1 MKNLLR
7 AHVRISCFLLIA
19 LMCKGALSAESIATT
34 APDSERRIEAL
45 RNALINRALQAPT
58 QIQSA
63 AWIDESGRLQ
73 ENTRITSDMKVRGIR
88 IEPSPDAQDVT
99 QEKIIID
106 AANSIISPAQCGAPT
121 TQWTRSAILKI
132 EQQRPNGVIN
142 QDHIAEIARITGDIF
157 SEKWAEKGLW
167 TLLPS
172 SDLNLYEQMVRVG
185 TQVSAPYKITISIGT
200 SKIEPTQET
209 ISQSLLKLFSTN
221 DSALPKT
228 TLTLTVHLSEAS
240 SNKIIWSTSSPLHY
254 PSAEVSIQKRPLP
267 ASISTQLHALIATW
281 QQQVSI
287 RLKCEPVFFNVSKNV
302 DGSVTVNAG
311 SGSGLRENDKVLVFD
326 QTQVPRHI
334 LEGGLDKSVFL
345 AEIESVS
352 KNFAKLRFFSPPP
365 SANASRWIAI
375 PL

>member
-1 MKNLLR
+1 MQKLLH
-7 AHVRISCFLLIA
+7 AQVRISCFLLIA
-19 LMCKGALSAESIATT
+19 LMCKGALSAESITTT

-106 AANSIISPAQCGAPT
+106 AANSILSPTQCGAPT

-132 EQQRPNGVIN
+132 EQQGSNGVIN

-157 SEKWAEKGLW
+157 SETWGEKGLW

-172 SDLNLYEQMVRVG
+172 SGLNLYEQMVRVG

-200 SKIEPTQET
+200 SKNEPIQET
-209 ISQSLLKLFSTN
+209 ISQSLLKLLSTN
-221 DSALPKT
+221 VSVLPNT
-228 TLTLTVHLSEAS
+228 TLTLSVYLSEVS

-254 PSAEVSIQKRPLP
+254 PSAEVSIRKSPLP

-281 QQQVSI
+281 QQQVNI
-287 RLKCEPVFFNVSKNV
+287 RLKCEPIFFNVSTSV
-302 DGSVTVNAG
+302 DGAVTVNAG

-352 KNFAKLRFFSPPP
+352 KNFATLRFFSPPP
-365 SANASRWIAI
+365 SPNASRWIAI